1 MLFIVSGIKDFSLYL
16 SSLQHGGRR
25 QLQFNDFWKMFGEGK
40 HLGIDKIYEAKLA
53 PFMTQTSLRFWS
65 SRLWYF
71 RQGLYYQGGMV
82 SLSAPLQA

>member
-1 MLFIVSGIKDFSLYL
+1 MSGIKVLCLYL
-16 SSLQHGGRR
+16 SSWQKGGRR

-40 HLGIDKIYEAKLA
+40 HLGIDKIYETNLA
-53 PFMTQTSLRFWS
+53 PFMTQTSLRFWG

-82 SLSAPLQA
+82 SLSAPFAILEKD